1 MREYIKL
8 KRNVLTIPFLEI
20 ENKRFLNNKRRPIQ
34 QTSMNSVK
42 NILVIDDVDS
52 NRLLIE
58 SILNISHP
66 EYKILH
72 AETGQ
77 EGIEIAQ
84 SQLPQVILLDI
95 FMPDMDGFETCKIIK
110 SNKATENI
118 PVLMVSAGAYN
129 SVIRVDGLKSG
140 ADAIISKPFNTQ
152 EFIALVNVMIRI
164 KRAEDKLR
172 NQNQELDIYIKKQI
186 KKFHHEEDRFLQISD
201 YALEFFWEIDTN
213 GQITYSSPVLYQ
225 IVGYKPEEIV
235 DTMNIFTFEAF
246 GGNHS
251 SMKKLKNNFKLASLF
266 KDERLIFKHR
276 NGKKV
281 WISASG
287 FPIRDNENKLIGFR
301 GVCQD
306 ISDRVKAETDLQKS
320 LVKIKEYQFKLKKL
334 NSELSITEEKER
346 RRIAEFLHDGLSQI
360 LSLVQIKLT
369 SLLNSE
375 QLPKTDITIRE
386 SVKLIHNAISET
398 RSLTYDLSP
407 PILYE
412 LGLIPAI
419 KWKLE
424 QTENKYNIST
434 SIKCSDHSLEINTDI
449 RVLLYRIV
457 SELITNVIKHANADL
472 IKIEIYKDQRY
483 LYISVFDNG
492 QGFNCIARTKTGEDG
507 GFGLFSIRERLD
519 TIQGF
524 LIYESENRIGTN
536 AIVQIPI

>member
-42 NILVIDDVDS
+42 NILVIDDVES

>member
-1 MREYIKL
+1 
-8 KRNVLTIPFLEI
+8 
-20 ENKRFLNNKRRPIQ
+20 
-34 QTSMNSVK
+34 MNSVK
-42 NILVIDDVDS
+42 KILVIDDVES
-52 NRLLIE
+52 NLSLIE
-58 SILNISHP
+58 SILNVSHP
-66 EYKILH
+66 EYEILL
-72 AETGQ
+72 AKSGP
-77 EGIEIAQ
+77 EGIELAQ

-110 SNKATENI
+110 SNLATDNI
-118 PVLMVSAGAYN
+118 PVLMVSAGGYN
-129 SVIRVDGLKSG
+129 YEIRVDGLHSG
-140 ADAIISKPFNTQ
+140 ADAIISKPFKTQ
-152 EFIALVNVMIRI
+152 EFIALVNVMLRI

-172 NQNQELDIYIKKQI
+172 KQNQELDTYIKKQI
-186 KKFHHEEDRFLQISD
+186 IKFHHVEDRFLQISG

-213 GQITYSSPVLYQ
+213 GQITYISPVLEK

-235 DTMNIFTFEAF
+235 DKMNIFTFSAF
-246 GGNHS
+246 GGNHYS
-251 SMKKLKNNFKLASLF
+251 LKKIKNNLLLASF
-266 KDERLIFKHR
+266 FRDERLIFRHQ
-276 NGKKV
+276 NGEKV
-281 WISASG
+281 WMSASG
-287 FPIRDNENKLIGFR
+287 FPIRDNENKLICYR

-306 ISDRVKAETDLQKS
+306 ISERVKVETDLQKS

-360 LSLVQIKLT
+360 LSLVHIKLT

-386 SVKLIHNAISET
+386 SVQLIHNAISET

-407 PILYE
+407 PILFE

-424 QTENKYNIST
+424 QTENKYNIAT
-434 SIKCSDHSLEINTDI
+434 SIKCSDETLEINTDI
-449 RVLLYRIV
+449 RVMLYRIV

-472 IKIEIYKDQRY
+472 IRIEIYKDQCY
-483 LYISVFDNG
+483 LYISVIDNG
-492 QGFNCIARTKTGEDG
+492 QGFNCSVRTKTVEDS

-519 TIQGF
+519 SIRGF
-524 LIYESENRIGTN
+524 LIYESDNRIGTN